1 MDLTK
6 PLMEALLESSN
17 YMPYVYN
24 QLALDDA
31 YTFTIRYPFKTIPEN
46 SLLFVV
52 PIRNS
57 KTVTE
62 EDPYNKL
69 KLLIPNVV
77 VDPITGERHIDY
89 TSRPPKIFNIF
100 IEGGD
105 GKLTKL
111 ELNGLIANRL
121 AIFRFLKNDPN
132 TVILVNNPFYNDVQ
146 LSTLVVN
153 GDTVLRSVPTYEP
166 DPEDPSQNTSL
177 ALERDVIVLEQR
189 IAALENKF
197 LYGTEN
203 ADVALADKPD
213 GTIYIMIEDD

>member
-17 YMPYVYN
+17 YMPFVYN

-31 YTFTIRYPFKTIPEN
+31 YTFTVRYPFKHIPDN
-46 SLLFVV
+46 SLLFMV

-57 KTVTE
+57 KQTTV
-62 EDPYNKL
+62 DNPFNKL
-69 KLLIPNVV
+69 KLLIPNVI
-77 VDPITGERHIDY
+77 VDPITGDRNIDY
-89 TSRPPKIFNIF
+89 TSQQPKVFNIF

-121 AIFRFLKNDPN
+121 AIFRFLRNDPN

-146 LSTLVVN
+146 LSTLTVNSDVV
-153 GDTVLRSVPTYEP
+153 VRSVPVYAP
-166 DPEDPSQNTSL
+166 DPENPTLNTNL
-177 ALERDVIVLEQR
+177 ALERDLIALEQR
-189 IAALENKF
+189 IAAIENKF
-197 LYGTEN
+197 LYGVEN

-213 GTIYIMIEDD
+213 GTIYIKIEDD

>member
-1 MDLTK
+1 
-6 PLMEALLESSN
+6 
-17 YMPYVYN
+17 
-24 QLALDDA
+24 
-31 YTFTIRYPFKTIPEN
+31 
-46 SLLFVV
+46 LFVV

-62 EDPYNKL
+62 EGTYNKL
-69 KLLIPNVV
+69 KLLIPNVII
-77 VDPITGERHIDY
+77 DPITGERRIDY
-89 TSRPPKIFNIF
+89 TSQPPKIFNIF

-105 GKLTKL
+105 GRLTKL

-153 GDTVLRSVPTYEP
+153 GETVLRSVPTYEP

-177 ALERDVIVLEQR
+177 ALERDVIALEQR